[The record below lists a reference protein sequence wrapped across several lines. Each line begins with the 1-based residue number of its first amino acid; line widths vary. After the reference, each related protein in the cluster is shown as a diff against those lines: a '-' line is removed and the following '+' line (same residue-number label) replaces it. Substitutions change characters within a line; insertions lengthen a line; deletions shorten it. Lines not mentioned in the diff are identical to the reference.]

1 MRDSKNHELCDGP
14 AGVAAGGSLLAS
26 LRNRCL
32 SPISIAM
39 LVFAPVTKAI
49 VTLDGTL
56 GSAGSLTGPNYAIP
70 AEVGQTRGANLFHS
84 FGQFSLT
91 SRESATFNGPRDI
104 QNIIGRVT
112 GGEISNIDGLVR
124 SSITSANL
132 YLINPSGV
140 MFGPNARLDV
150 SGSFYAST
158 ADYLRLAD
166 GGRFDARNLGVNTLS
181 LAPPAAF
188 GFLGGT
194 PAPISMAGQLSVATG
209 QTLGLMGGDIM
220 IEGDKTL
227 LDAASGRIDL
237 IAVRSAGEL
246 MLSSTAPDVSAFN
259 TLGDIVIGRG
269 ALVSTVGDPGGTIY
283 IRGGRLTM
291 ESAVLNSSS
300 VGAADH
306 AGVGVD
312 IAVRAEFLLS
322 VSEDADAGDGSIESS
337 SFDAGRAGDIRI
349 QAGGFR
355 LTGDPAER
363 SDASEGLFVQV
374 ASQALGSGRGGD
386 VVLNVNELEVGSNAS
401 IITASLG
408 AGDAGDI
415 TVNANAVRVDGSAGY
430 GSYIST
436 SAYDVG
442 NAGSLTVS
450 ASDVLLRGGDDA
462 PQAGLIIEAAPEAG
476 AARILNAGTLA
487 LTADRLR
494 ILDGAEISTANY
506 GNSGGNIH
514 VTANDILIAG
524 HDVGGGP
531 AAGIFSSVVGRGE
544 SQDAGNITVT
554 AANLIMSQG
563 GEIGT
568 QIDTTFGA
576 RTGNI
581 VIAAQNMELSSGAR
595 VTSSSVGTSASE
607 ISINATRL
615 LLVGG
620 GGENTADELGGANAG
635 IIAQA
640 GARGGQSASIHINSR
655 DLQVLDGARIDTS
668 TVGRPAGG
676 SIRISAD
683 RVLVAG
689 RDAESR
695 HRSSISA
702 TSGSSGRGG
711 DIDIAAREVVVRDH
725 GEISVAS
732 FARGDAGNLRIVAD
746 TISLT
751 AHASLSAASN
761 IFGNAGNIELIA
773 RNALRMQDSSIT
785 TVAVNSTGGNI
796 DIDAGALID
805 LDNSSITSSL
815 ISSLQGSGAM
825 AGDMRIVADNI
836 FLTGNSALSAKGS
849 GGDAGNI
856 DVIARNALHMHNST
870 ISTEATQSAGG
881 NINIVARSLVYLN
894 NSAITSSVQGSAGN
908 GGNITIDP
916 DFVVLNHSRI
926 AANAFGGNGGS
937 VAIVAGNFL
946 ASSDSSVTAT
956 STLGLQGNVVIRAPT
971 QDLSGDLEQLPET
984 AVDASTLFKSRC
996 TAVGSR
1002 FSSFTVAG
1010 PSVAS
1015 AGHGMMLSAYSK
1027 LDTEDTSV
1035 LPAQGGVP
1043 PAFRLAEAVP
1053 VATSVVGCRL

>member
-1 MRDSKNHELCDGP
+1 
-14 AGVAAGGSLLAS
+14 
-26 LRNRCL
+26 
-32 SPISIAM
+32 M
-39 LVFAPVTKAI
+39 LVFAPVTKAV

-112 GGEISNIDGLVR
+112 GGEVSSIDGLVR
-124 SSITSANL
+124 SSITGANL

-166 GGRFDARNLGVNTLS
+166 GGRFDARNPGANTLT

-194 PAPISMAGQLSVATG
+194 PAPISMAGQLSVPTG
-209 QTLGLMGGDIM
+209 QTLGLIGGDIT
-220 IEGDKTL
+220 IDGDQSL

-237 IAVRSAGEL
+237 VAVRSAGEL
-246 MLSSTAPDVSAFN
+246 MLSSAAPDVSTFN
-259 TLGDIVIGRG
+259 TLGDIVIGNG

-291 ESAVLNSSS
+291 ESAVLDASS

-306 AGVGVD
+306 AGVGID
-312 IAVRAEFLLS
+312 IAVRGEFRLS
-322 VSEDADAGDGSIESS
+322 VSEDADARDGLIESS
-337 SFDAGRAGDIRI
+337 SLDAGRAGDIRI
-349 QAGGFR
+349 ESGSFKLA
-355 LTGDPAER
+355 GDPAER
-363 SDASEGLFVQV
+363 PGSAEGLFVRV
-374 ASQALGSGRGGD
+374 ASRASSSGRDGGRGGD
-386 VVLNVNELEVGSNAS
+386 IVINANELEVGSNAS
-401 IITASLG
+401 IITESQG
-408 AGDAGDI
+408 AGNAGDI
-415 TVNANAVRVDGSAGY
+415 SLTANFLRVIAATGY
-430 GSYIST
+430 GSFISS

-442 NAGSLTVS
+442 NAGSLTIS
-450 ASDVLLRGGDDA
+450 ASDVLLQGGDNAFPVNLSIDA
-462 PQAGLIIEAAPEAG
+462 LFNADAG
-476 AARILNAGTLA
+476 ALTL
-487 LTADRLR
+487 TTGHLR
-494 ILDGAEISTANY
+494 ILDGAGISTF
-506 GNSGGNIH
+506 GRDGSGGNIH
-514 VTANDILIAG
+514 ITANDILI
-524 HDVGGGP
+524 VGRDANSNTP
-531 AAGIFSSVVGRGE
+531 TGIFSSVAGRDA
-544 SQDAGNITVT
+544 SQDARNIVVN
-554 AANLIMSQG
+554 AGNLIMSRN
-563 GEIGT
+563 GEIDASV
-568 QIDTTFGA
+568 DTGFGS

-581 VIAAQNMELSSGAR
+581 QITAQNMELGSGAR
-595 VTSSSVGTSASE
+595 VSSVSSGRADSHIAV
-607 ISINATRL
+607 NATRL

-620 GGENTADELGGANAG
+620 GGSYSGDPEGGTDAG
-635 IIAQA
+635 IIALA
-640 GARGGQSASIHINSR
+640 GARGGASVDIQIDSR
-655 DLQVLDGARIDTS
+655 DLQVLGGARIDAS
-668 TVGRPAGG
+668 TIGIAGGG
-676 SIRISAD
+676 SIGIRSD

-689 RDAESR
+689 RGAESGAG
-695 HRSSISA
+695 SSITAGSN
-702 TSGSSGRGG
+702 TSVSNVSRFAGNGG
-711 DIDIAAREVVVRDH
+711 NIDIAAKDVVVHDH
-725 GEISVAS
+725 GVISVAS
-732 FARGDAGNLRIVAD
+732 RSQGHAGNLRIAAD

-751 AHASLSAASN
+751 DHAMVSAAAN
-761 IFGNAGNIELIA
+761 IRGGAGNLEIIA
-773 RNALRMQDSSIT
+773 RDMLTMRDSRINAD
-785 TVAVNSTGGNI
+785 AVNSTGGNI
-796 DIDAGALID
+796 DIQAGTLID
-805 LDNSSITSSL
+805 LHNSTITSSL
-815 ISSLQGSGAM
+815 ISSLQGSGAT

-836 FLTGNSALSAKGS
+836 SLTANSALSAKGL

-856 DVIARNALHMHNST
+856 DIIARDALRMHNST

-908 GGNITIDP
+908 GGNIAIDP

-926 AANAFGGNGGS
+926 AANAAGGNGGS

-946 ASSDSSVTAT
+946 ASSDSSVTAS

-1015 AGHGMMLSAYSK
+1015 TGHGMMLSTYSK
-1027 LDTEDTSV
+1027 LGTEDTSV
-1035 LPAQGGVP
+1035 LPAQGVQL
-1043 PAFRLAEAVP
+1043 AFRLAEAVP

>member
-1 MRDSKNHELCDGP
+1 M
-14 AGVAAGGSLLAS
+14 LAS
-26 LRNRCL
+26 LRNWCL

-209 QTLGLMGGDIM
+209 QTLGLIGGDIM
-220 IEGDKTL
+220 IEGDKSL

-246 MLSSTAPDVSAFN
+246 RLSSTRPDVSAFN

-312 IAVRAEFLLS
+312 IAVRGEFLLS

-363 SDASEGLFVQV
+363 SYASEGLFVQV

-386 VVLNVNELEVGSNAS
+386 VVLNVKELEVGSNAS
-401 IITASLG
+401 IITESLG

-415 TVNANAVRVDGSAGY
+415 TVNANSVRVDGSAGY

-436 SAYDVG
+436 SAHDVG

-450 ASDVLLRGGDDA
+450 AGDVLLRGGENA
-462 PQAGLIIEAAPEAG
+462 LAGLIVEAIPEVG
-476 AARILNAGTLA
+476 AARSPNAGTLA

-494 ILDGAEISTANY
+494 ILGSAEISTASY
-506 GNSGGNIH
+506 VGGSGGNIH

-524 HDVGGGP
+524 QDAGGGS
-531 AAGIFSSVVGRGE
+531 AAGIFSSVVGRDG

-554 AANLIMSQG
+554 AANLIMSRG

-595 VTSSSVGTSASE
+595 VTSLSTGLAASDIA
-607 ISINATRL
+607 ISATRL

-620 GGENTADELGGANAG
+620 GGENTADKLRGANAG

-668 TVGRPAGG
+668 TFGIPVGG

-751 AHASLSAASN
+751 ANASLSAAST

-796 DIDAGALID
+796 DIQAGALID

-825 AGDMRIVADNI
+825 AGDMRIAADNI
-836 FLTGNSALSAKGS
+836 FLTGNSALSATGS

-856 DVIARNALHMHNST
+856 DVIARDALRMQNST
-870 ISTEATQSAGG
+870 ISTGATQSAGG

-894 NSAITSSVQGSAGN
+894 NSAITSSVQGRAGN

-946 ASSDSSVTAT
+946 ASSDSSVTAS

-971 QDLSGDLEQLPET
+971 LDLSGDLEPLPET

-1015 AGHGMMLSAYSK
+1015 AGHGMMLSVYSK